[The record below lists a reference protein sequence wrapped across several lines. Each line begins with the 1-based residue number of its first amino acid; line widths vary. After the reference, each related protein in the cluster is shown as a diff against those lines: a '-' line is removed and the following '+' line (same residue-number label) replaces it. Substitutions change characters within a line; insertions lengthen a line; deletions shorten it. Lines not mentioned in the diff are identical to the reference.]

1 MNEEVLVID
10 RKEVERQNKQ
20 KNENNM
26 KSVIIDSMVNM
37 KARGVMGLQVHEQSG
52 LKLPITEIL
61 EKYSKDYP

>member
-37 KARGVMGLQVHEQSG
+37 KARGVMGL
-52 LKLPITEIL
+52 
-61 EKYSKDYP
+61 